1 MFCIVRG
8 KEMEKLYTVVDIAQ
22 ILNVTTQT
30 IYNRMKI
37 NKIEPDFVTQ
47 TGLVLFK
54 QKTIDSIRKQQE
66 KESKCYTITE
76 LSKELGVARTTV
88 VNWYKERLIESIG
101 KNQHGYTIFAEDVI
115 DKIKRSL
122 RNG

>member
-1 MFCIVRG
+1 
-8 KEMEKLYTVVDIAQ
+8 MEKLYTVVDIAQ